1 MSVTGEITL
10 ERITGNIGAVIGG
23 IDLREPQA
31 PQVVALVRQAL
42 VDHGVIFFRQQ
53 DTSLE
58 QFWAFLEN
66 FGQPQK
72 EEIKGSADDRPS
84 DVQTADMSASRYST
98 ATWHADTTSLARPPI
113 ATALRAAAPPKFGGD
128 TCWSS
133 MYAAW
138 DALSDPVQHMLV
150 GLTAVHS
157 IKPTAADMQ
166 EYGSIF
172 LADYEQRHGGDHTHP
187 VVLTH
192 PESGRKGLY
201 VSECFT
207 TRIVELA
214 PAESAAILAMLFRH
228 IQRPEFTMRW
238 KWSAGDIAFWDNRSV
253 QHYAVP
259 DYNEA
264 RVMQRI
270 VLAGAAPGEPSALKP
285 ATLG

>member
-1 MSVTGEITL
+1 M
-10 ERITGNIGAVIGG
+10 
-23 IDLREPQA
+23 Q
-31 PQVVALVRQAL
+31 
-42 VDHGVIFFRQQ
+42 FFRGQ
-53 DTSLE
+53 DISLE
-58 QFWAFLEN
+58 QFWTFLEN
-66 FGQPQK
+66 FGHPQK
-72 EEIKGSADDRPS
+72 EEIKGTDHDKPG

-98 ATWHADTTSLARPPI
+98 ATWHADTTSLPRPPL
-113 ATALRAAAPPKFGGD
+113 ATALRAAAPPEFGGD

-138 DALSDPVQHMLV
+138 DALSEPMQHMLD

-157 IKPTAADMQ
+157 IKPTAVGMQ
-166 EYGSIF
+166 EYGQFF
-172 LADYEQRHGGDHTHP
+172 LADYEERHGGDSIHP

-192 PESGRKGLY
+192 PESGRKALY

-214 PAESAAILAMLFRH
+214 PAESAAVLAMLFRH

-259 DYNEA
+259 DYTEA

-270 VLAGAAPGEPSALKP
+270 VLAGVKPGEPSALQPVSK
-285 ATLG
+285 G